1 MEGKDK
7 IQPVMLA
14 ILDGWGEAPPGPG
27 NAVQLAA
34 TPNMDRWRR
43 ECPFTTLV
51 AHNGAVG
58 LPEGQMGNSEVGH
71 LNIGAGR
78 VVYQDFTRISLA
90 ASNGELFANETLNG
104 VIDGVLESGGTLHL
118 MGLLSD
124 GGVHSHLDHLVA
136 LLELAARRGL
146 DRVLVHAFM
155 DGRDTPPDGGRGYM
169 ETLLAALERIGVGR
183 VATVCGRYYAMDRD
197 KRWDRVLMA
206 WEAVVDGKGR
216 FVAADPLAAV
226 EEAYRRGETDEFIKP
241 TVIRADAAAAAADSA
256 SPLIVDGDGVFFFNF
271 RADRARQLTAA
282 LSRDDFDGF
291 ARPRRPRLSA
301 FATMTRY
308 EKDFDLPV
316 AFPSQELHRILGEEV
331 SAHGLRQLR
340 IAETEKYA
348 HVTYFFNG
356 GREEP
361 FAGEDRA
368 LIPSNREV
376 ATYDLT
382 PEMSAPEVTEEL
394 LRRLAGDA
402 GESPYD
408 LVVLNFANG
417 DMVGH
422 SGGMPAAVKACEAVD
437 QCIGRVVDAFT
448 AAGGIV
454 LITADHGNAEE
465 MLDAEGNPMTAHSRN
480 PVPLILVDRQAP
492 AGTYR
497 LREDGSLP
505 NLAPTILQLM
515 GLPVPNEMDSGS
527 LLKDHS

>member
-1 MEGKDK
+1 MANKVQEVR
-7 IQPVMLA
+7 PVLLA

-27 NAVQLAA
+27 NAVQLAD

-43 ECPFTTLV
+43 QYPFTTLT

-78 VVYQDFTRISLA
+78 VVYQDFTRIGLA
-90 ASNGELFANETLNG
+90 VREGDFFANQTFNDLLARLKQNQ
-104 VIDGVLESGGTLHL
+104 GTLHL

-124 GGVHSHLDHLVA
+124 GGVHSHIDHLIA

-146 DRVLVHAFM
+146 ERVLVHAFM
-155 DGRDTPPDGGRGYM
+155 DGRDTPPQSGLGYM
-169 ETLLAALERIGVGR
+169 ETLIAALERIGIGR

-197 KRWDRVLMA
+197 KRWDRVLRA
-206 WEAVVDGKGR
+206 WEAVVDGQAE
-216 FVAADPLAAV
+216 FVAADPVAAV
-226 EEAYRRGETDEFIKP
+226 RAAYQRGETDEFIKP
-241 TVIRADAAAAAADSA
+241 TLIGAAAGQPRIAD
-256 SPLIVDGDGVFFFNF
+256 DDGVIFFNF

-282 LSRDDFDGF
+282 LTRDDFAGF
-291 ARPRRPRLSA
+291 NRPRRPRLAA

-316 AFPSQELHRILGEEV
+316 AFPPQELTRILGEEI
-331 SAHGLRQLR
+331 SRHGLKQLR

-361 FAGEDRA
+361 FAGEERA
-368 LIPSNREV
+368 LIPSARQV
-376 ATYDLT
+376 ATYDLK

-394 LRRLAGDA
+394 LRRLGGAATAGAA
-402 GESPYD
+402 GLPYA

-422 SGGMPAAVKACEAVD
+422 SGIVAAAVKACEAVD
-437 QCIGRVVDAFT
+437 QCLGRLVEAFT

-454 LITADHGNAEE
+454 MITADHGNAEE
-465 MLDAEGNPMTAHSRN
+465 MVVSGDGGPMTAHSCN
-480 PVPLILVDRQAP
+480 PVPFILIDPRAEGP
-492 AGTYR
+492 YR
-497 LREDGSLP
+497 LRFDGALP
-505 NLAPTILQLM
+505 DIAPTILQLM
-515 GLPVPNEMDSGS
+515 GLPLPAEMTGSG
-527 LLKDHS
+527 LLLDR